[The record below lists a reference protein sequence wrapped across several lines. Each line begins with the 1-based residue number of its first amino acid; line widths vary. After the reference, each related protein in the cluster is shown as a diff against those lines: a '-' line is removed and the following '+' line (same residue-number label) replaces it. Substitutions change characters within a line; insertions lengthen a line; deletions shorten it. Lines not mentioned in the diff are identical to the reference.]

1 MTMKILFKNF
11 VFVSFFL
18 LNFTT
23 LFHLIFQSKIKSFS
37 FLMFMIYQEIEFN
50 LFSIFLVFSKIFFG
64 ISKLQVIRRTT
75 AIG

>member
-1 MTMKILFKNF
+1 MKIVFKNF

-23 LFHLIFQSKIKSFS
+23 LFHQIFQSEIKSFS